1 MYTVIGT
8 PKTRGF
14 RVIWM
19 LEELGQNYE
28 VEPCGPHAEAITEVN
43 PSGKVPA
50 LKDGEDIVIDS
61 VAICQYLADKHG
73 AATAPAGTIERAK
86 QDSFTQFALDEVD
99 AILWTNARHSFV
111 LPEEHRVEAVKA
123 TCKWEFGRSMGV
135 LAERLGDNDYVMGA
149 EFTVPD
155 LILGHCAGW
164 AMNTPGWDLPDGKL
178 GDYFKRVRSRPAFE
192 KAWEVRERT

>member
-19 LEELGQNYE
+19 LEELGESYDVQ
-28 VEPCGPHAEAITEVN
+28 PCGPHADEINAVN

-50 LKDGEDIVIDS
+50 LKDGTEIVIDS
-61 VAICQYLADKHG
+61 VAICQYLADKHQKF
-73 AATAPAGTIERAK
+73 TAPAGTIERAK
-86 QDSFTQFALDEVD
+86 QDSITHFALDEVD

-111 LPEEHRVEAVKA
+111 LPEQRRVEAVKD
-123 TCKWEFGRSMGV
+123 TCKWEFERSMSV
-135 LAERLGDNDYVMGA
+135 LAERLGDNAYVMGS

-164 AMNTPGWDLPDGKL
+164 AMNTPGWELPEGKL

-192 KAWEVRERT
+192 RAWAVRETY

>member
-19 LEELGQNYE
+19 LEELGERYDIDA
-28 VEPCGPHAEAITEVN
+28 CGPHSEAISGVN

-50 LKDGEDIVIDS
+50 LKDGDDIVIDS

-73 AATAPAGTIERAK
+73 KFTAPAGTVERAK
-86 QDSFTQFALDEVD
+86 QDSFTHFALDEVD

-111 LPEEHRVEAVKA
+111 LPQEKRVEAVKD
-123 TCKWEFGRSMGV
+123 TCKWEFDQLHGGVGRT
-135 LAERLGDNDYVMGA
+135 AR
-149 EFTVPD
+149 
-155 LILGHCAGW
+155 
-164 AMNTPGWDLPDGKL
+164 
-178 GDYFKRVRSRPAFE
+178 RQ
-192 KAWEVRERT
+192 

>member
-19 LEELGQNYE
+19 LEELGEPYGI
-28 VEPCGPHAEAITEVN
+28 EPCGPHAEAISAIN

-50 LKDGEDIVIDS
+50 LKEGDDVIIDS

-73 AATAPAGTIERAK
+73 KCTARAGTVDRAK

-99 AILWTNARHSFV
+99 GILWTNARHSFV
-111 LPEEHRVEAVKA
+111 LPEERRVDAVKA
-123 TCKWEFGRSMGV
+123 TCKWEFDRSMGV
-135 LAERLGDNDYVMGA
+135 LAERLGDNDYVMGS

-164 AMNTPGWDLPDGKL
+164 AMNTPGWDLPEGTL
-178 GDYFKRVRSRPAFE
+178 GAYFKRVRSRPAFQ
-192 KAWEVRERT
+192 KAWDVRERY

>member
-19 LEELGQNYE
+19 LEELGQAYE
-28 VEPCGPHAEAITEVN
+28 VDPCGPHAGAITEVN

-50 LKDGEDIVIDS
+50 LKEGEDIIIDS

-73 AATAPAGTIERAK
+73 AMTAPAGTIKRAK

-135 LAERLGDNDYVMGA
+135 LAERLGDNDYVMGS

-164 AMNTPGWDLPDGKL
+164 AMNTPGWDLPEGKL
-178 GDYFKRVRSRPAFE
+178 GAYFKRVRSRPAFE
-192 KAWEVRERT
+192 KAWEVRERY